1 MIIHL
6 FIISYFHIFTINYT
20 YSCTVVYEKFKA
32 KGNSYLN
39 NGLRMAPTCTK
50 YRSIFVWFMTMQG
63 KQILARAILKSK
75 RKLGVTTH
83 FLETIIKQHYS
94 KKQYLK
100 IQSNLLRFF
109 FSNSSFF

>member
-1 MIIHL
+1 
-6 FIISYFHIFTINYT
+6 
-20 YSCTVVYEKFKA
+20 
-32 KGNSYLN
+32 
-39 NGLRMAPTCTK
+39 
-50 YRSIFVWFMTMQG
+50 MTMQG

-109 FSNSSFF
+109 FQIQAFFSSEKCMVNPNFLFGYQEHLLNSAFSAQF